1 MYGSRFSTKDETYN
15 ITVRNVVT
23 RATKGVHLSGAMA
36 NITLDNIKG
45 FDGNQILIDNKADI
59 S

>member
-1 MYGSRFSTKDETYN
+1 
-15 ITVRNVVT
+15 VVT